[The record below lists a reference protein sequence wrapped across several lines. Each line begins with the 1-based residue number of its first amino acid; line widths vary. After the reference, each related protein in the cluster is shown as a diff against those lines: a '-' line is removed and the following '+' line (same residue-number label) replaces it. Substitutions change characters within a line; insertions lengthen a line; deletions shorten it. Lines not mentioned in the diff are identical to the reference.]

1 MQIDKTKIYCTRKY
15 FIACGL
21 KKNQS
26 IHREKTHFSNF

>member
-21 KKNQS
+21 KKKSKYTPRKN
-26 IHREKTHFSNF
+26 TF